1 MLTLSD
7 AAVDTIRELAGGG
20 GLRFSGQADG
30 EEMELE
36 VTAADA
42 PADGDRVVERD
53 GARVFLDDAAADA
66 LDDQMLDVEPHGDH
80 VHFVF
85 APQL

>member
-7 AAVDTIRELAGGG
+7 AAVDAIRELAGDG
-20 GLRFSGQADG
+20 GLRFSGHGDG

-36 VTAADA
+36 VAAADA
-42 PADGDRVVERD
+42 PADGDQVVERD
-53 GARVFLDDAAADA
+53 GARVFLDDAAVDA
-66 LDDQMLDVEPHGDH
+66 LEDQMLDVEPHGDH

-85 APQL
+85 APQP